1 MGYQTTSKYNPIHD
15 CELQHILWIRGYWIL
30 RKNLT
35 YSFSKSFHRHIS
47 SLSYTL
53 SNGLYDLTIRRIY
66 ASKSKEEKV
75 VLMQIIA
82 TWLGIFEIID
92 VYVVFSMN
100 DASSLP
106 LCYESYFEE
115 FSGINLLGKIL
126 CLYIIVIVKLCL
138 VVGRTRLIHD
148 GFFKYVDRL
157 VY

>member
-1 MGYQTTSKYNPIHD
+1 M
-15 CELQHILWIRGYWIL
+15 
-30 RKNLT
+30 
-35 YSFSKSFHRHIS
+35 
-47 SLSYTL
+47 
-53 SNGLYDLTIRRIY
+53 TIRRIY

-75 VLMQIIA
+75 VLMQIIT

-92 VYVVFSMN
+92 VYVVFSMK
-100 DASSLP
+100 DASSFP

-115 FSGINLLGKIL
+115 FSGINLLGKIV